1 MSYELFME
9 YYQQVQE
16 ILANNT
22 FQEYGI
28 IGLFLNALLSAT
40 ALPLPTEILTSA
52 LLMGGEPELYVG
64 IALIV
69 GSVIGGFVNYS
80 IGFSGNRLVNFIK
93 RRKQKHVAELVSD
106 FNKEPIK
113 ESKSERKPHKFLEK
127 FGWGAIFFASWI
139 PVIGDLILISAGVK
153 RMKFS
158 KFSIF
163 MVAGKIVKTVVVV
176 TGLGTLF

>member
-9 YYQQVQE
+9 YYQQAQE

-28 IGLFLNALLSAT
+28 IGLFLNSLLSAT

-52 LLMGGEPELYVG
+52 LLIGGENIILVV
-64 IALIV
+64 IVLVV
-69 GSVIGGFVNYS
+69 GSIIGGLLNYF
-80 IGFSGNRLVNFIK
+80 IGFGGKKL
-93 RRKQKHVAELVSD
+93 
-106 FNKEPIK
+106 FNKFKKMKNEK
-113 ESKSERKPHKFLEK
+113 QGEHKKKHDKLLDK
-127 FGWGAIFFASWI
+127 FGWSAIFFASWI

-153 RMKFS
+153 KMKFS
-158 KFSIF
+158 RFLIF
-163 MVAGKIVKTVVVV
+163 MVSGKIVKTVIVV

>member
-9 YYQQVQE
+9 YYQLAQE

-28 IGLFLNALLSAT
+28 IGLFLNSLLSAT

-52 LLMGGEPELYVG
+52 LLIGGENIVLVEIVLV
-64 IALIV
+64 V
-69 GSVIGGFVNYS
+69 GSTIGGLLNYG
-80 IGFSGNRLVNFIK
+80 IGFGGNKL
-93 RRKQKHVAELVSD
+93 
-106 FNKEPIK
+106 FNKFKKKKNE
-113 ESKSERKPHKFLEK
+113 EHDEHKKKHNKLLDK
-127 FGWGAIFFASWI
+127 FGWGAIFFAAWI
-139 PVIGDLILISAGVK
+139 PVIGDLMLISAGAK
-153 RMKFS
+153 KMKFS